1 MSLDLFFV
9 FFCISEFGCFPM
21 ISVEIAHFSVVD
33 GDGEGGAECRIPAD
47 LQIPADI

>member
-1 MSLDLFFV
+1 MVRDGKRCGATVSD
-9 FFCISEFGCFPM
+9 G
-21 ISVEIAHFSVVD
+21 